1 MLVRAWNPR
10 TGMLIGWLPNHN
22 MAMGFE
28 LVDKKKALRFDPN
41 EALTIT
47 WIKQDRGE
55 SDPSGDLQLSPN
67 AREIEGQE
75 WLPAQRDPNVV
86 KIKKALFVINQIILD
101 SVSYSRAAKVQ
112 SHSCP
117 DSKRGAESFT
127 DSCVS
132 TN

>member
-47 WIKQDRGE
+47 WIKQDGE
-55 SDPSGDLQLSPN
+55 K
-67 AREIEGQE
+67 ATH
-75 WLPAQRDPNVV
+75 PA
-86 KIKKALFVINQIILD
+86 I
-101 SVSYSRAAKVQ
+101 S
-112 SHSCP
+112 SCP
-117 DSKRGAESFT
+117 PMRVKLRDRSGCPPSVIPT
-127 DSCVS
+127 W
-132 TN
+132 